1 MSEMGNTQEWLPVR
15 VKSALSSLAVAEVA
29 LQSFAAAMALP
40 HRAHPPAPQLLPSAA
55 THGSGRR
62 VKK

>member
-1 MSEMGNTQEWLPVR
+1 MSEMGNRQEWLPVR
-15 VKSALSSLAVAEVA
+15 VKSALSSLADAEVA
-29 LQSFAAAMALP
+29 LQSLAVAMALL

-55 THGSGRR
+55 THGNGRH